1 MDNQIYFHYLLLA
14 YLDMYYQRKIAKQ
27 LAYILLPNLEIH
39 FLPIDKSVH
48 IFSYSYH
55 D

>member
-1 MDNQIYFHYLLLA
+1 MGNQICFHYQLPV

-27 LAYILLPNLEIH
+27 LAYILLPILEIH

-48 IFSYSYH
+48 IFSCSYH